1 MLQVCYQGNLYQY
14 NRYKSNQKAYIQA
27 ELHTVFFRNLHQAI
41 WKKKEKKMNNIECRA
56 DNHSPSSIII
66 TRRVLVNVI
75 VQDYLH
81 SPFTV
86 KFARISVIDSSTLE
100 STDIKKVLWVCW
112 TKNKVVV
119 TSFCIC
125 WSGFFADIEWKP
137 KEKHYHGPSSRISKQ
152 KVD

>member
-14 NRYKSNQKAYIQA
+14 NPYKSNRKAYVQA
-27 ELHTVFFRNLHQAI
+27 ELHTVFFWTLHQAI
-41 WKKKEKKMNNIECRA
+41 WKKKKMNNIECQA
-56 DNHSPSSIII
+56 DSRSPSSIII

-75 VQDYLH
+75 VQDYLY

-86 KFARISVIDSSTLE
+86 KFVRISLIGSSTLQ
-100 STDIKKVLWVCW
+100 SPDVKKVLRVSW
-112 TKNKVVV
+112 TKMKVAL

-125 WSGFFADIEWKP
+125 YSGFFADIEWKP
-137 KEKHYHGPSSRISKQ
+137 KEKHYHGPSSRILKQ